1 MATLFIFHRS
11 GRSDFQLADHNV
23 LGRHPKNR
31 IKVME
36 PGVSKVHCLIS
47 REKGGGF
54 MIRDLGSRNG
64 TFVNG
69 MRISD
74 RCPIGDGDEILLG
87 NTRCLFR
94 EKMAATVIH
103 VHNEPDILDRIQIKI
118 SPLRLNRF
126 FPEAN
131 IIDEEMLRS
140 DYERLRISFQ
150 LSRDIG
156 FDLHVDFILGR
167 VLDRA
172 HEVLDFDY
180 GVVFLAEE
188 DGGLKPQSYKTKT
201 LEERISI
208 PAELLEHVRE
218 EKKGV
223 LVSDSAPKGSETAE
237 APAGHKMCSMMA
249 IPILYELDFLGIIV
263 VKKTAMSKSFGER
276 ELHLL
281 SNVANKSAMFI
292 RNSQIAKRVTRE
304 SLNRERF
311 RKIVSPEV
319 AEMIVSGQVAVEPR
333 GQLRDT
339 AVMVAV
345 LLNFSELSEFSA
357 PDIILETLNLC
368 FESLVEPIFR
378 LEGMVDHC
386 GGDRL
391 QAVWGAPLAH
401 EDDPIRAVR
410 AALDMGKQIE
420 AFNRKL
426 SPRHIGPFK
435 IGIGIDT
442 GAAVAGNLG
451 AGWTSRY
458 TIIGDVMG
466 SANALASS
474 AEADQTVISENVYY
488 IVRRAFDAVPLDAIS
503 YRGASINRYGVLA
516 ERPSSADTPWTH
528 LG

>member
-1 MATLFIFHRS
+1 
-11 GRSDFQLADHNV
+11 
-23 LGRHPKNR
+23 
-31 IKVME
+31 
-36 PGVSKVHCLIS
+36 
-47 REKGGGF
+47 
-54 MIRDLGSRNG
+54 
-64 TFVNG
+64 
-69 MRISD
+69 
-74 RCPIGDGDEILLG
+74 
-87 NTRCLFR
+87 
-94 EKMAATVIH
+94 
-103 VHNEPDILDRIQIKI
+103 
-118 SPLRLNRF
+118 
-126 FPEAN
+126 
-131 IIDEEMLRS
+131 
-140 DYERLRISFQ
+140 
-150 LSRDIG
+150 
-156 FDLHVDFILGR
+156 
-167 VLDRA
+167 
-172 HEVLDFDY
+172 
-180 GVVFLAEE
+180 
-188 DGGLKPQSYKTKT
+188 
-201 LEERISI
+201 
-208 PAELLEHVRE
+208 
-218 EKKGV
+218 
-223 LVSDSAPKGSETAE
+223 
-237 APAGHKMCSMMA
+237 MMA

-263 VKKTAMSKSFGER
+263 VKKTAISKSFGER

-368 FESLVEPIFR
+368 FETLVEPIFR

-516 ERPSSADTPWTH
+516 ERPSSADTSWTH